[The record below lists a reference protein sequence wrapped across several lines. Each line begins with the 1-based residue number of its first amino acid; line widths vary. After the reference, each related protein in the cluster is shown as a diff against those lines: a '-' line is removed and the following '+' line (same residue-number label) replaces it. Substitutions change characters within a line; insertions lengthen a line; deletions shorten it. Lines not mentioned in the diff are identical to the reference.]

1 MTMHASLDTL
11 TTGPAP
17 RRAVAVARTASRLET
32 ITLLEHSG
40 SIPPCLLRQDARRP
54 TDDPGGAGPPP
65 NRCPVADR

>member
-1 MTMHASLDTL
+1 MTMHVSLDTS

-40 SIPPCLLRQDARRP
+40 SIPPCLLRQDVRRS